1 MAEMVEEY
9 TQVTKKAL
17 RTAIL
22 CVLVAHVL
30 GWLLEDLPLSCL
42 LVGIVAHAS
51 YLALLR
57 SFPFIELV
65 SLNFIG
71 SALLL
76 VLNHAI
82 WFRHFTVTYYAFP
95 EIVAYFLLF
104 VWLVPFVFFISL
116 SANENALPLH
126 NTRRAYGS
134 GDDNDNDAH
143 SSSSSKS
150 SSVLKAFIGRFKS
163 ATAFVTGQKS
173 L

>member
-9 TQVTKKAL
+9 TQLTKKVL

-30 GWLLEDLPLSCL
+30 GWLFEDLPLSCL

-51 YLALLR
+51 YFALLR

-65 SLNFIG
+65 SVNFIG

-76 VLNHAI
+76 VANHAI
-82 WFRHFTVTYYAFP
+82 WFRHFTITYYAFP

-116 SANENALPLH
+116 SANENALPMR
-126 NTRRAYGS
+126 NDRRHYDA
-134 GDDNDNDAH
+134 DDNDAVR
-143 SSSSSKS
+143 SKS
-150 SSVLKAFIGRFKS
+150 ASVLKAFIGRFKS